1 MREYNELLGLPT
13 LRIVKTEHY
22 RKELVFWV
30 KEIRRPESCPRCT
43 KGHLV
48 KYGGSL
54 QEIRDIPFQER
65 GIRIKLLKRRY
76 LCKACRK
83 VFTQQS
89 EGILPRQRMTERFK
103 VHIAKACQRFA
114 CLKSVAKVFKL
125 GYSSLYNI
133 YYRFLNKRLQTRLNA
148 WPRVIGLDEHRFKKR
163 QPWNTTVVDQ
173 VGKRVF
179 DIVAGKTIRILKE
192 ALCSIPG
199 RENVQFVTMD
209 LCEGYRSFSNEM
221 FPGALVIAD
230 RFHVQRLFQNEILK
244 YRRKVFPKR
253 NMSYAYLLQ
262 THYSKLTA
270 SNKQRV
276 WTLLQNHPLL
286 KELHTYKERLVWI
299 YKRFKSYKRAR
310 QYLRGMIDQMKLSS
324 FDVIQKI
331 ARTLNRWFEEIVRS
345 VVFPF
350 SNGRVEGFHTKIKLI
365 KRRAYGFRSFPNFK
379 LCVLTSDLI

>member
-1 MREYNELLGLPT
+1 M
-13 LRIVKTEHY
+13 
-22 RKELVFWV
+22 
-30 KEIRRPESCPRCT
+30 
-43 KGHLV
+43 
-48 KYGGSL
+48 
-54 QEIRDIPFQER
+54 
-65 GIRIKLLKRRY
+65 
-76 LCKACRK
+76 
-83 VFTQQS
+83 
-89 EGILPRQRMTERFK
+89 
-103 VHIAKACQRFA
+103 
-114 CLKSVAKVFKL
+114 
-125 GYSSLYNI
+125 
-133 YYRFLNKRLQTRLNA
+133 
-148 WPRVIGLDEHRFKKR
+148 
-163 QPWNTTVVDQ
+163 
-173 VGKRVF
+173 
-179 DIVAGKTIRILKE
+179 
-192 ALCSIPG
+192 
-199 RENVQFVTMD
+199 
-209 LCEGYRSFSNEM
+209 FSNEM

-276 WTLLQNHPLL
+276 WTFLQNHPLL